1 MQRAPAELC
10 ATLTQQLER
19 RYGALARNALK
30 QRRGDEGVQ
39 IRGISDA
46 GAVGETPA
54 NQALIIADETEEA
67 LAAGERRAGGPTT
80 LAVLAEKAA

>member
-1 MQRAPAELC
+1 MC

-30 QRRGDEGVQ
+30 QRRRDEGVQ
-39 IRGISDA
+39 IGRISDA

-54 NQALIIADETEEA
+54 NQLLIIANETEKT
-67 LAAGERRAGGPTT
+67 LAAGERGAGGPTT
-80 LAVLAEKAA
+80 LAVLVEKAA